1 MRQTI
6 VKLLRLS
13 IVMLGVSALGAEVPL
28 TERLREVENRYNNAK
43 TLQVLFTEQYTPK
56 GSFQRTDSGVILL
69 RKPLRMRWDYSQ
81 PKGKLFVCDGKYLWL
96 YNPSENTVEQT
107 PVKESDDMRL
117 PLAFLLGK
125 LHFEKEFRNIKSE
138 AQGFDLKITAE
149 PKSDD
154 LPYSLVEFVVA
165 PDSHIKSV
173 KVTYFNQSVLSY
185 AFDQEKMDPPVNPK
199 AFQFEMP
206 KGAELVK
213 SGQ

>member
-1 MRQTI
+1 M
-6 VKLLRLS
+6 RLS
-13 IVMLGVSALGAEVPL
+13 IGLLAVWAFATDGPL
-28 TERLREVENRYNNAK
+28 SDRLRDVENRYNSAK
-43 TLQVLFTEQYTPK
+43 TLEVLFTEQYTPK
-56 GSFQRTDSGVILL
+56 GSFQRTESGVILL

-96 YNPSENTVEQT
+96 YNPSENTVEQS
-107 PVKESDDMRL
+107 PVKESEDMRL

-125 LHFEKEFRNIKSE
+125 LHFEKEFRNIK
-138 AQGFDLKITAE
+138 AQPEGFDLKITAE

-154 LPYSLVEFVVA
+154 LPYSSVEFVVA

-173 KVTYFNQSVLSY
+173 KVINSADYSVLTY

-213 SGQ
+213 AGPEQ